1 MDKYEDALSKELTKL
16 SDKAKLLFAALTC
29 EHLYPNYIHFSNET
43 KWGNPENLRNAID
56 TIFIHLIDDILF
68 DEEQIRIFR
77 DSVDLVTP
85 DTEDF
90 PEVMT
95 SFALNA
101 CTAILGTLDFII
113 EPKPESIIEVAGYA
127 RDTVDMFILV
137 RDDFDSNDSNVEI
150 RVEKDPLMIREKHR
164 QFNLIKKLSILDLS
178 NITDSLITSLRS
190 DSDIIDGFS
199 EQIKSQ

>member
-1 MDKYEDALSKELTKL
+1 M
-16 SDKAKLLFAALTC
+16 
-29 EHLYPNYIHFSNET
+29 NIYIHFSNET
-43 KWGNPENLRNAID
+43 KRGNPENLRNSID
-56 TIFIHLIDDILF
+56 TIFIHLVDDILF
-68 DEEQIRIFR
+68 DEEQIRIFWN
-77 DSVDLVTP
+77 SVDLVTP

-95 SFALNA
+95 SFAVNA

-113 EPKPESIIEVAGYA
+113 KPKPESIIEVAGYA

-137 RDDFDSNDSNVEI
+137 RDDFDRNDSNAEI
-150 RVEKDPLMIREKHR
+150 RVDKDPLMIREKHR

-199 EQIKSQ
+199 

>member
-1 MDKYEDALSKELTKL
+1 MDKYEDDLRKELTKL
-16 SDKAKLLFAALTC
+16 PDKAKLLFAVLTC
-29 EHLYPNYIHFSNET
+29 EHLYPNYIHFNNET
-43 KWGNPENLRNAID
+43 KWGSSENLRNAID
-56 TIFIHLIDDILF
+56 TIFIHLIDDRPF
-68 DEEQIRIFR
+68 DKEQIRIFW

-101 CTAILGTLDFII
+101 CTAILSTLDFII

-127 RDTVDMFILV
+127 RDTVDMFVLV

-164 QFNLIKKLSILDLS
+164 QFNKKAFNTRPIQYS
-178 NITDSLITSLRS
+178 NTRVSLIIYNLQKR
-190 DSDIIDGFS
+190 
-199 EQIKSQ
+199 